1 MFWASSRC
9 VGVKGRTCAR
19 PPPTCC
25 RRRSSGP
32 DARPT
37 QDAGADRSPQPY
49 RVSIA
54 ELAAVRADDVAIGRL
69 REHLDATRTAP
80 NAAAFVDADVE
91 FHLELARAAGN
102 PVLKDI
108 LISIRALLQAWIRR
122 AIDRDGGIEATMAE
136 HAAIL
141 TAVEAHPAR

>member
-1 MFWASSRC
+1 
-9 VGVKGRTCAR
+9 
-19 PPPTCC
+19 
-25 RRRSSGP
+25 
-32 DARPT
+32 
-37 QDAGADRSPQPY
+37 
-49 RVSIA
+49 VSIA

-91 FHLELARAAGN
+91 FHLELARAACN

-141 TAVEAHPAR
+141 TAVEAHPARRSATVMRRHLTGAGRRLGASLGTSLGESSRDGKP